1 MKKFT
6 ILIVAAIVSIA
17 AAVPASA
24 QLKFGLKV
32 GTAVNSLKFQ
42 SDNWEETFSTDN
54 RAGFTGGAM
63 LEFTAPML
71 SVGFDAS
78 VMYMHRSNTLPKEV
92 TDITENKVNTSRD
105 YIDIPLNVKWKISI
119 PVVSKFLKPYI
130 ATGPSFAFRVS
141 KNDFKEFVNQQKC
154 DISWN
159 FGFGVELLSHVQV
172 GASYGMGLN
181 NTLDKLKIRESDK
194 TSGIEGKNRY
204 WTITAAYLF

>member
-6 ILIVAAIVSIA
+6 VLIVAAIVSIA

-32 GTAVNSLKFQ
+32 GTAVNSLKFEADGL
-42 SDNWEETFSTDN
+42 SETFSTDN

-63 LEFTAPML
+63 LEFTAPVL
-71 SVGFDAS
+71 GVGFDAS
-78 VMYMHRSNTLPKEV
+78 VMYMHRSNRLPNEIKDY
-92 TDITENKVNTSRD
+92 TDGKVSTSRD
-105 YIDIPLNVKWKISI
+105 YIDIPLNVKWKFSI
-119 PVVSKFLKPYI
+119 PVISSFLKPYL

-141 KNDFKEFVNQQKC
+141 KNDFKEFVDQQKC

-159 FGFGVELLSHVQV
+159 FGFGVEVLSHVQV
-172 GASYGMGLN
+172 GASYGLGLN
-181 NTLDKLKIRESDK
+181 NTLDKFKIRSDSK

>member
-42 SDNWEETFSTDN
+42 SDNWDETFSTDN

-71 SVGFDAS
+71 GGLRRFGDVYAPFKHSPKRS
-78 VMYMHRSNTLPKEV
+78 HRHHRK
-92 TDITENKVNTSRD
+92 
-105 YIDIPLNVKWKISI
+105 
-119 PVVSKFLKPYI
+119 
-130 ATGPSFAFRVS
+130 
-141 KNDFKEFVNQQKC
+141 
-154 DISWN
+154 
-159 FGFGVELLSHVQV
+159 
-172 GASYGMGLN
+172 
-181 NTLDKLKIRESDK
+181 
-194 TSGIEGKNRY
+194 
-204 WTITAAYLF
+204 

>member
-32 GTAVNSLKFQ
+32 GTTVNSLKFQ

-63 LEFTAPML
+63 LEFTAPL
-71 SVGFDAS
+71 LGVGFDAS

-119 PVVSKFLKPYI
+119 PVVSKILKPYI

-159 FGFGVELLSHVQV
+159 FGFGVEVLSHVQV

-181 NTLDKLKIRESDK
+181 NTLDKLKIRESNN

>member
-6 ILIVAAIVSIA
+6 IRIVAAIVSIA

-71 SVGFDAS
+71 GVGFDAS

-92 TDITENKVNTSRD
+92 CFPRK
-105 YIDIPLNVKWKISI
+105 
-119 PVVSKFLKPYI
+119 
-130 ATGPSFAFRVS
+130 
-141 KNDFKEFVNQQKC
+141 QKRLQRIC
-154 DISWN
+154 EPAEMRHLL
-159 FGFGVELLSHVQV
+159 ELR
-172 GASYGMGLN
+172 
-181 NTLDKLKIRESDK
+181 IRC
-194 TSGIEGKNRY
+194 
-204 WTITAAYLF
+204 

>member
-1 MKKFT
+1 M
-6 ILIVAAIVSIA
+6 SR
-17 AAVPASA
+17 
-24 QLKFGLKV
+24 GLGDVYKR
-32 GTAVNSLKFQ
+32 Q
-42 SDNWEETFSTDN
+42 
-54 RAGFTGGAM
+54 

-71 SVGFDAS
+71 GVGFDAS

-141 KNDFKEFVNQQKC
+141 KNEFKEFVNQQKC

>member
-71 SVGFDAS
+71 GVGFDAS
-78 VMYMHRSNTLPKEV
+78 VMYMHRGNTVPQTVQEYTHL
-92 TDITENKVNTSRD
+92 DASRD
-105 YIDIPLNVKWKISI
+105 YIDIPINLKWKFNI
-119 PVVSKFLKPYI
+119 PVVQNVLKPYI
-130 ATGPSFAFRVS
+130 TTGPSFAFLVS
-141 KNDFKEFVNQQKC
+141 KNDFKDFVKQQKC
-154 DISWN
+154 DFSWN
-159 FGFGVELLSHVQV
+159 FGFGVEVLSKVQV
-172 GASYGMGLN
+172 GASYGFSLN
-181 NTLDKLKIRESDK
+181 NTMESTKIINSENIK
-194 TSGIEGKNRY
+194 PIEGKNKY

>member
-1 MKKFT
+1 M
-6 ILIVAAIVSIA
+6 V
-17 AAVPASA
+17 
-24 QLKFGLKV
+24 QRRYV
-32 GTAVNSLKFQ
+32 GQ
-42 SDNWEETFSTDN
+42 SDMTISKYISDF
-54 RAGFTGGAM
+54 
-63 LEFTAPML
+63 L
-71 SVGFDAS
+71 
-78 VMYMHRSNTLPKEV
+78 KEV

>member
-1 MKKFT
+1 M
-6 ILIVAAIVSIA
+6 
-17 AAVPASA
+17 
-24 QLKFGLKV
+24 
-32 GTAVNSLKFQ
+32 
-42 SDNWEETFSTDN
+42 
-54 RAGFTGGAM
+54 
-63 LEFTAPML
+63 
-71 SVGFDAS
+71 
-78 VMYMHRSNTLPKEV
+78 
-92 TDITENKVNTSRD
+92 
-105 YIDIPLNVKWKISI
+105 
-119 PVVSKFLKPYI
+119 VSKFLKPYI

-181 NTLDKLKIRESDK
+181 NTLDNLKIRESDK

>member
-71 SVGFDAS
+71 GVGFDAS
-78 VMYMHRSNTLPKEV
+78 DVYAPFKHSPKRSHRHHRK
-92 TDITENKVNTSRD
+92 
-105 YIDIPLNVKWKISI
+105 
-119 PVVSKFLKPYI
+119 
-130 ATGPSFAFRVS
+130 
-141 KNDFKEFVNQQKC
+141 
-154 DISWN
+154 
-159 FGFGVELLSHVQV
+159 
-172 GASYGMGLN
+172 
-181 NTLDKLKIRESDK
+181 
-194 TSGIEGKNRY
+194 
-204 WTITAAYLF
+204 